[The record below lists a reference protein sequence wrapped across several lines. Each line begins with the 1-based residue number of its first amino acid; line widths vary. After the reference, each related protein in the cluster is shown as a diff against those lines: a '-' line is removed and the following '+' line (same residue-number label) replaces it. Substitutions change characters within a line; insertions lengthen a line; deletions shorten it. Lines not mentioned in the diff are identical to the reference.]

1 MIYLT
6 MFPVCFYVATLP
18 GQSYSH
24 PTPVCVV
31 TSQGQQC
38 PLSTPVLVTGPAMF
52 PLYSCHSY
60 HITRLAM
67 PSTPPTPTPNVLTLQ
82 GLSGSLSTPVLS
94 HYKASHVVTLQGQPC
109 GRITRPAMWSHYKAS
124 HVVTLQG
131 QPYGRITRLAMLS
144 HYKASHVPSLSLLY
158 YYHVP
163 SLLLSLLSHCSLIP
177 SLLLCCHI
185 TAMFP
190 LCYYVVTLQPCSLST
205 IMLSHY
211 SHVPSTVILSHYSH
225 VPSLHPSNLC
235 CHFVGPTRSSRHEG

>member
-1 MIYLT
+1 
-6 MFPVCFYVATLP
+6 MFPVCFYVVTLP

-109 GRITRPAMWSHYKAS
+109 SLSISVVLLPCSISTPVS
-124 HVVTLQG
+124 VVTLQ
-131 QPYGRITRLAMLS
+131 PHSLSTVMLS
-144 HYKASHVPSLSLLY
+144 HYSHV
-158 YYHVP
+158 
-163 SLLLSLLSHCSLIP
+163 P

-190 LCYYVVTLQPCSLST
+190 LYYYVVTLQPCSLYCYIVTLQPCSLST
-205 IMLSHY
+205 PI
-211 SHVPSTVILSHYSH
+211 
-225 VPSLHPSNLC
+225 
-235 CHFVGPTRSSRHEG
+235 

>member
-1 MIYLT
+1 
-6 MFPVCFYVATLP
+6 MFSVCFYVATLP

-94 HYKASHVVTLQGQPC
+94 HYKASHVVALQGQPC
-109 GRITRPAMWSHYKAS
+109 GHITRPAMWSHYKAS

-131 QPYGRITRLAMLS
+131 QPCGHITRPATWS
-144 HYKASHVPSLSLLY
+144 HYKASHIVTLQGQPCSLSISVVLLPCSISIPVSVVTLQP
-158 YYHVP
+158 H
-163 SLLLSLLSHCSLIP
+163 SLSTVMLSHYSHVP

-190 LCYYVVTLQPCSLST
+190 LYYYVVTLQPCSLYCYIVTLQPCSLST
-205 IMLSHY
+205 PI
-211 SHVPSTVILSHYSH
+211 
-225 VPSLHPSNLC
+225 
-235 CHFVGPTRSSRHEG
+235 

>member
-6 MFPVCFYVATLP
+6 MFSVCFYVATLP

-94 HYKASHVVTLQGQPC
+94 HYKASHVVALQGQPC
-109 GRITRPAMWSHYKAS
+109 GHITRPATWSHYKAS
-124 HVVTLQG
+124 HIVTLQG
-131 QPYGRITRLAMLS
+131 QPCSLSISVVLLPCSISIPVSVVTLQPHSLSTVMLS
-144 HYKASHVPSLSLLY
+144 HYSHV
-158 YYHVP
+158 
-163 SLLLSLLSHCSLIP
+163 P

-190 LCYYVVTLQPCSLST
+190 LLLYCHITAMFPLYTHLIYAVTL
-205 IMLSHY
+205 
-211 SHVPSTVILSHYSH
+211 
-225 VPSLHPSNLC
+225 
-235 CHFVGPTRSSRHEG
+235 